1 MSVEHEND
9 PELGIEVADPS
20 LKQSASMEILTRVQR
35 AQLSWRNL
43 EYIVTLP
50 SEEPGQANVD
60 KHILTQCAGCAKPG
74 RLLAVMGS
82 SGAGKTTLLNALSG
96 RLRNG
101 TLSGEITVNGY
112 PINRESVKGHM
123 AYVTQTDV
131 LMETQTPREIFAFAA
146 KLRLPADASD
156 SERKLLVENM
166 IDKMHLNKVADREVG
181 KVGEGGLSGGERKRV
196 NIGQELITNPS
207 LLFVDEPTSG
217 LDSYTAEV
225 VIRTL
230 KELARDEGRTIISTI
245 HQPSSEVFAL
255 FDDLLLMHVGQV
267 AYFGEAKEA
276 CEFLGKC
283 GYPKPESFNPADH
296 IIGTLMKTLR
306 QKEEAKVDFTVEFRG
321 DSSRWNCIVNPDMDD
336 RCTQELTKKNFERV
350 GFASQFVWLAH
361 RNLVN
366 YGRNRVGMRAR
377 VGQTLF
383 FATIIALIFI
393 NLKENFA
400 GVQDR
405 QGLLFFCA
413 INQGMSALFQAV
425 LMFPLEKSV
434 FYREV
439 ASETYST
446 SAYFFSKT
454 LSELPFQVMFPL
466 LFSSIVYPTA
476 GLRAGM
482 THFLTF
488 WGTLVICALTSE
500 SLGIMIG
507 SVAPDPQLAV
517 AMTPAAII
525 PFFLTGGLFANRER
539 LDPYWIW
546 LEKLSYISY
555 SFESLM
561 ENEFKDVV
569 LNGDVSAPLK
579 NDPGLVGNNV
589 LDRMNFEL
597 GISTCLF
604 ALGMLTIGFR
614 IIAFIGLLYTSRQD
628 FSGFTDNVNRT

>member
-1 MSVEHEND
+1 MDEKD
-9 PELGIEVADPS
+9 PELGVNVVDEER
-20 LKQSASMEILTRVQR
+20 LRQSASMEYVTRVQT
-35 AQLSWRNL
+35 AQLAWRNL
-43 EYIVTLP
+43 EYTVMLP
-50 SEEPGQANVD
+50 NDEPGQPEVE
-60 KHILTQCAGCAKPG
+60 KHILTQCAGYAKPG

-82 SGAGKTTLLNALSG
+82 SGAGKTSLLNALSG

-101 TLSGEITVNGY
+101 TLSGEVTINGF
-112 PINRESVKGHM
+112 PVDRDTLKGHM

-146 KLRLPADASD
+146 KLRLPADTTDA
-156 SERKLLVENM
+156 ERELLVVNM

-225 VIRTL
+225 VLRTL

-267 AYFGEAKEA
+267 AYFGEAKRA
-276 CEFLGKC
+276 CEFLAEC

-296 IIGTLMKTLR
+296 IIGVLMRTLR
-306 QKEEAKVDFTVEFRG
+306 ENVTAEVDFTTKFRS
-321 DSSRWNCIVNPDMDD
+321 DDIAWNGVLNPDLDE
-336 RCTQELTKKNFERV
+336 RCSASLTKKAYDKV
-350 GFASQFVWLAH
+350 GFTSQFIWLAH

-377 VGQTLF
+377 VGQTIF
-383 FATIIALIFI
+383 FACIIGLIFVD
-393 NLKENFA
+393 LKENFA

-405 QGLLFFCA
+405 QGLLFFAA

-425 LMFPLEKSV
+425 LMFPLEKVV

-446 SAYFFSKT
+446 PAYFLSKT
-454 LSELPFQVMFPL
+454 FSELPFQVTFPL
-466 LFSSIVYPTA
+466 LFSSIVYPVA
-476 GLRAGM
+476 GLRAGGEY
-482 THFLTF
+482 FVKF
-488 WGTLVICALTSE
+488 WGTLVMCALTSE
-500 SLGIMIG
+500 SLGIMLG

-517 AMTPAAII
+517 AITPAAII

-555 SFESLM
+555 SYESLM

-569 LNGDVSAPLK
+569 LNDDVSAALK

-597 GISTCLF
+597 GLSTCLF

-614 IIAFIGLLYTSRQD
+614 VIAFLGLLFTSRQD
-628 FSGFTDNVNRT
+628 YSGFTDHINKK